1 MIEKHS
7 TTGIGRNIRTH
18 EDFEYEHISIRPCED
33 SISGCNSCG
42 RPNYERS
49 VKDKI
54 EPTGLQLFNLVINPN
69 GFQAQVIRLCPDCI
83 KDLRSKLFQFS
94 A

>member
-7 TTGIGRNIRTH
+7 TTGRRLGNDEQMH
-18 EDFEYEHISIRPCED
+18 EYEHISIRPCSD
-33 SISGCNSCG
+33 NTSSCNSCG
-42 RPNYERS
+42 RPNYEKNA
-49 VKDKI
+49 KDKI
-54 EPTGLQLFNLVINPN
+54 KPTGLQLFELLINPN
-69 GFQAQVIRLCPDCI
+69 GYQAQMIRLCPDCI